1 MPDLESGSML
11 SAKRLCQ
18 HDGRSGWESLLQR
31 SPNNARSPRREPPWD
46 SKSRVGVEQTGL
58 VGVTREHQS
67 LEKFASEGNE
77 QSQGYHPLPLRTL
90 QRKTGAHGGSC
101 PISEKW
107 EPEGAACKV
116 LRWLPQGETDTLFP
130 GWLDVCLVMDYYLPP
145 GHWCGT

>member
-1 MPDLESGSML
+1 MGIFAPEVTKQCKITTERATLGL
-11 SAKRLCQ
+11 RAP
-18 HDGRSGWESLLQR
+18 G
-31 SPNNARSPRREPPWD
+31 
-46 SKSRVGVEQTGL
+46 VGVEQTGL

-90 QRKTGAHGGSC
+90 QRETGAHGGSC

-116 LRWLPQGETDTLFP
+116 LR
-130 GWLDVCLVMDYYLPP
+130 
-145 GHWCGT
+145 